1 MPMPERYD
9 ALQKGVAE
17 GGVNPIESLKGWKL
31 AEVIKS
37 TTENFGS
44 AYSTGFFVVMN
55 KDKWKSL
62 PPDVQKV
69 IAAVNLEWI
78 EKTGKGWDEIDKEG
92 KEFTLSKG
100 NQIIALSKE
109 EDEKWAKLVRPILD
123 EYVANMKAKNLPG
136 DDALK
141 FCLEELKKLQ

>member
-1 MPMPERYD
+1 
-9 ALQKGVAE
+9 
-17 GGVNPIESLKGWKL
+17 
-31 AEVIKS
+31 
-37 TTENFGS
+37 
-44 AYSTGFFVVMN
+44 MN

-69 IAAVNLEWI
+69 IEAVNLEWI
-78 EKTGKGWDEIDKEG
+78 EKTGKVWDEIDKEG
-92 KEFTLSKG
+92 KEFTLAKG

-109 EDEKWAKLVRPILD
+109 EDEKWAKLVRPLLD
-123 EYVANMKAKNLPG
+123 EYVANMKAKNLAG

>member
-1 MPMPERYD
+1 MPMPKRYD

-69 IAAVNLEWI
+69 IEAVNLEWI

-100 NQIIALSKE
+100 NQVIALSKE

-123 EYVANMKAKNLPG
+123 EYVVNMKAKNLPG
-136 DDALK
+136 DEAIK

>member
-1 MPMPERYD
+1 M
-9 ALQKGVAE
+9 
-17 GGVNPIESLKGWKL
+17 
-31 AEVIKS
+31 
-37 TTENFGS
+37 
-44 AYSTGFFVVMN
+44 
-55 KDKWKSL
+55 
-62 PPDVQKV
+62 
-69 IAAVNLEWI
+69 EWI

-92 KEFTLSKG
+92 REFTLARG

-136 DDALK
+136 DEALK